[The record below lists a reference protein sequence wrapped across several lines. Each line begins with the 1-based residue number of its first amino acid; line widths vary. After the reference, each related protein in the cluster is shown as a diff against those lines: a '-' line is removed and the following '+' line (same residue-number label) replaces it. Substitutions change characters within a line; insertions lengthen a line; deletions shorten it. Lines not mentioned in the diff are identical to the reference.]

1 MAKNTAQ
8 VTEEV
13 KAVPDAAAPAFT
25 KDQVAA
31 SKRYAS
37 VRDLVNVLLEDGR
50 QYTLAEV
57 DEKIETFKKGK
68 VK

>member
-1 MAKNTAQ
+1 MAKKET
-8 VTEEV
+8 
-13 KAVPDAAAPAFT
+13 AAAQAQAEAVYT
-25 KDQVAA
+25 KGQLAA

-37 VRDLVNVLLEDGR
+37 VRDLVDVLLEGGR

-57 DEKIETFKKGK
+57 DKKIEKFRKGK

>member
-1 MAKNTAQ
+1 MAK
-8 VTEEV
+8 TENE
-13 KAVPDAAAPAFT
+13 AAAVKKEAAPTFT
-25 KDQVAA
+25 KDQLAN
-31 SKRYAS
+31 SKRYAGL
-37 VRDLVNVLLEDGR
+37 RDLVSVLLEDGK

>member
-1 MAKNTAQ
+1 MAK
-8 VTEEV
+8 TEN
-13 KAVPDAAAPAFT
+13 AAAVQKEAAPTFT
-25 KDQVAA
+25 KDQLAT

-37 VRDLVNVLLEDGR
+37 MRDLVSVLLEDGK

-57 DEKIETFKKGK
+57 DEKIEKFKKGK

>member
-1 MAKNTAQ
+1 MAKAEN
-8 VTEEV
+8 V
-13 KAVPDAAAPAFT
+13 AAAKTEAATTFT
-25 KDQVAA
+25 KDQLAA
-31 SKRYAS
+31 SKRYAGL
-37 VRDLVNVLLEDGR
+37 RDLVSVLLEDDK

>member
-1 MAKNTAQ
+1 MAK
-8 VTEEV
+8 TENAAAAV
-13 KAVPDAAAPAFT
+13 KKEAAPAFT
-25 KDQVAA
+25 KDQLAT

-37 VRDLVNVLLEDGR
+37 VRDLVSVLLEDGK

-57 DEKIETFKKGK
+57 DEKIEAFKKGK